1 MSAKRITWPP
11 PLHFRQ
17 LASCEHEW
25 GIEKSTFRLNIIFA
39 RFNAIILF
47 ARSSSSPP
55 PPPTMSLEAECVAH
69 PTAGLETTSCRFFF
83 RGRVLFYLVI
93 SSNSFEKINWSF
105 LFNKPTIFTVDAS
118 RLLPPLS
125 NLNYFP
131 EDPFLVIP
139 KFDRLAVVILFYMWW
154 MLSGIAST
162 EG

>member
-1 MSAKRITWPP
+1 M
-11 PLHFRQ
+11 
-17 LASCEHEW
+17 
-25 GIEKSTFRLNIIFA
+25 
-39 RFNAIILF
+39 
-47 ARSSSSPP
+47 
-55 PPPTMSLEAECVAH
+55 
-69 PTAGLETTSCRFFF
+69 
-83 RGRVLFYLVI
+83 I